1 MRSLG
6 KWLAGLALLAIATAV
21 TAAEPLA
28 SWNDGAAKQGIVT
41 FVNAVTQQG
50 GKDFVPEPERIAV
63 FDNDGTLWCEQPVVQ
78 LAQIM
83 QRWEEMAQQN
93 PALRDQQPWKAAVA
107 KDWTWFRTAITKH
120 YGGDDSDMPTLSKG
134 LIFNFQVRRVW

>member
-1 MRSLG
+1 MPTARKAATPRS
-6 KWLAGLALLAIATAV
+6 AD
-21 TAAEPLA
+21 
-28 SWNDGAAKQGIVT
+28 SWNDGACKGAIV
-41 FVNAVTQQG
+41 
-50 GKDFVPEPERIAV
+50 DFVTRVTTPNSPAFVPPVDRIAV
-63 FDNDGTLWCEQPVVQ
+63 FDNDGTLWYEQPVVQ

-134 LIFNFQVRRVW
+134 LIFDFQVRRVW